1 MEFTNMKKIFNV
13 FATVL
18 VAALSSSVFANPN
31 DHTIDKIY
39 TVYGGSQN
47 GITVRNADTL
57 AQINYFDPGFYSS
70 SIVSGNDHNMYLTS
84 GNTIYNYSDTGS
96 FISSFSFPDSNIN
109 YHEVAYAGDEI
120 YTAYNGSQ
128 NGVTVRDSMSFNQL
142 FFFDPGFAI
151 NGITAGDNDDM
162 YLTSGNNIYN
172 YSNTGT
178 LLNSFAWSGTGITY
192 RDTTFNGN
200 TANADDKLYTV
211 YDGVQQGVT
220 IRDADTLGQLA
231 VILPGFSP
239 EGIASGDNNDMYL
252 TFDNAIY
259 NYSDTGVL
267 LNQMTF
273 PDLGVKYD
281 GITFTSAVPVPAAI
295 WLFGLGLL
303 MLFPIVKRNKS
314 NLLIKEAALP
324 A

>member
-1 MEFTNMKKIFNV
+1 MKKIFNT

-18 VAALSSSVFANPN
+18 VVALSGSVLANPN
-31 DHTIDKIY
+31 DHMIDKIY

-70 SIVSGNDHNMYLTS
+70 SIVSGNAHNMYLTS

-96 FISSFSFPDSNIN
+96 FISSFSFPDTAIN

-142 FFFDPGFAI
+142 FYFDPGFAI

-162 YLTSGNNIYN
+162 YLTSGDNIYN
-172 YSNTGT
+172 YSNTGV
-178 LLNSFAWSGTGITY
+178 LLNSFAWGSTSITY
-192 RDTTFNGN
+192 RDTTFNEGN
-200 TANADDKLYTV
+200 PNTNTDDKLYTV
-211 YDGVQQGVT
+211 YDVGQLGVT
-220 IRDADTLGQLA
+220 VRDANTLGQLG
-231 VILPGFSP
+231 VVMLGFSP

-273 PDLGVKYD
+273 PDLGIKYD

-303 MLFPIVKRNKS
+303 MLFPIVKRNKN

>member
-1 MEFTNMKKIFNV
+1 MKKTSNV

-18 VAALSSSVFANPN
+18 VAVLSSSVLANPN

-70 SIVSGNDHNMYLTS
+70 SIVSGNTHNMYLTS
-84 GNTIYNYSDTGS
+84 GNTIYNYSDTGN
-96 FISSFSFPDSNIN
+96 FISSFSFPDTGIN
-109 YHEVAYAGDEI
+109 YHEIAYAGDEI
-120 YTAYNGSQ
+120 YTAYSGSQ

-142 FFFDPGFAI
+142 SFFDPGFAI

-162 YLTSGNNIYN
+162 YLTSGNYIYN
-172 YSNTGT
+172 YSNAGI
-178 LLNSFAWSGTGITY
+178 LLNSFAWGSTNITY
-192 RDTTFNGN
+192 RDTTFNEGN
-200 TANADDKLYTV
+200 PSTNTVDKLYTV

-220 IRDADTLGQLA
+220 VRDADTLGQLA
-231 VILPGFSP
+231 VVLPGFSP

-252 TFDNAIY
+252 TFDNSIY
-259 NYSDTGVL
+259 NYSDVGVL

-273 PDLGVKYD
+273 SADQGIRYD

-303 MLFPIVKRNKS
+303 MLFPIVKRNKN